1 MLDTQRYYK
10 ILDLNPGASPEEVHQ
25 GYIDLTWVWHP
36 DRFSG
41 HPRLQQKAHHKLQ
54 EINEAHAQLRYLQTV
69 PRTQGFRTGSKP
81 QETSVP
87 QASSPPQEPSPTEGL
102 YQQRAKQTREV
113 NNSKT
118 VNDCKSNLNSNRRH
132 FDDWLD

>member
-36 DRFSG
+36 DRFAG

-69 PRTQGFRTGSKP
+69 PRTQGFRTPSKP
-81 QETSVP
+81 QATPVP
-87 QASSPPQEPSPTEGL
+87 QARSSSEGL

-113 NNSKT
+113 NNPKT
-118 VNDCKSNLNSNRRH
+118 VKECKPNLSPNRRH

>member
-1 MLDTQRYYK
+1 MFDTQRYYT

-69 PRTQGFRTGSKP
+69 PRTQSFRTAPKPKP
-81 QETSVP
+81 QETPAP
-87 QASSPPQEPSPTEGL
+87 QAPSPTEGL
-102 YQQRAKQTREV
+102 YQHQVKQTREENDPKKV
-113 NNSKT
+113 K
-118 VNDCKSNLNSNRRH
+118 DCKPNLSPNRRH

>member
-1 MLDTQRYYK
+1 MLDTQRYYT

-69 PRTQGFRTGSKP
+69 SRPQSFRTTPRP
-81 QETSVP
+81 QETPSP
-87 QASSPPQEPSPTEGL
+87 QTASPTEGL
-102 YQQRAKQTREV
+102 YQQQGKQTREV
-113 NNSKT
+113 NTPKNVK
-118 VNDCKSNLNSNRRH
+118 DCKPNLSSNRRH

>member
-10 ILDLNPGASPEEVHQ
+10 ILDLNPGASAEEVHQ

-69 PRTQGFRTGSKP
+69 PRTPGFHPPSQP
-81 QETSVP
+81 QETPTP
-87 QASSPPQEPSPTEGL
+87 QPPSPTEGL
-102 YQQRAKQTREV
+102 YQKRTKQTREE
-113 NNSKT
+113 NDPKT
-118 VNDCKSNLNSNRRH
+118 VTDCKPSVSSNRRH

>member
-1 MLDTQRYYK
+1 MFDTQRYYT
-10 ILDLNPGASPEEVHQ
+10 ILDLDPGASPEEVHQ

-69 PRTQGFRTGSKP
+69 PHTQGFRTPSKP
-81 QETSVP
+81 HKTPAP
-87 QASSPPQEPSPTEGL
+87 QAPSPTEVL
-102 YQQRAKQTREV
+102 YQQRAKQTREA
-113 NNSKT
+113 NNPKT
-118 VNDCKSNLNSNRRH
+118 VKDCKPNLSSNRRH

>member
-36 DRFSG
+36 DRFAG

-69 PRTQGFRTGSKP
+69 PRTQGFRTPSKP
-81 QETSVP
+81 QATPVP
-87 QASSPPQEPSPTEGL
+87 QAPSSPSSSEGL

-113 NNSKT
+113 NNPKT
-118 VNDCKSNLNSNRRH
+118 VKECKPNLSPNRRH

>member
-69 PRTQGFRTGSKP
+69 SRSQGFRTPSKP
-81 QETSVP
+81 QETPTP
-87 QASSPPQEPSPTEGL
+87 QPPSPSPTEGL
-102 YQQRAKQTREV
+102 YQKRAKQTREG
-113 NNSKT
+113 NDPKT
-118 VNDCKSNLNSNRRH
+118 VTDCQPSVSSNRRH